1 VSRSDDDEKP
11 AKPTGLER
19 VKQAAKRL
27 RLGWLLEPVLEP
39 ILGPISNRAKAV
51 RQAATQ
57 HRIGQDLRGG
67 HHALAYLRHLARGNR
82 LKRRAFYETVNEE
95 HPPVLLIHGFLGTR
109 GSMWPLEQRLG
120 KEGIVVFSFNLGTFN
135 SRDIRTSAFLIHR
148 KIEAILAQTNVKKI
162 DIIGHSMGGLIGL
175 YYVKKLGGA
184 AKVRKL
190 VMMGTPARGTWV
202 ALAGVATIGLWSASS
217 WQLLPRSRFLRELEH
232 GPLPPEVQVYTLAA
246 DRDWVC
252 PPSSTEVPGATP
264 IRVSLGHSSLVVS
277 EEVFQNIVD
286 ALREPDPG
294 PDGDPSGSVP

>member
-1 VSRSDDDEKP
+1 MMLAVSDDSGP
-11 AKPTGLER
+11 GKPTGLER
-19 VKQAAKRL
+19 FKNVARRL
-27 RLGWLLEPVLEP
+27 RLGWLLEP
-39 ILGPISNRAKAV
+39 ILGPIADAA
-51 RQAATQ
+51 QAAADTTV
-57 HRIGQDLRGG
+57 GQDLRGS
-67 HHALAYLRHLARGNR
+67 HHALSYLRHLARGNR
-82 LKRRAFYETVNEE
+82 LKRRAFYETVNET

-190 VMMGTPARGTWV
+190 VMMGTPTRGTWA
-202 ALAGVATIGLWSASS
+202 ALAGVATLGLWSASS
-217 WQLLPRSRFLRELEH
+217 WQLLPRSRFLRELEQ
-232 GPLPPEVQVYTLAA
+232 GPLPPEVQYYTLAA

-252 PPSSTEVPGATP
+252 PPSSTTVHGATP
-264 IRVSLGHSSLVVS
+264 IRVALGHSSLVVS
-277 EEVFQNIVD
+277 EEVFQHIVD
-286 ALREPDPG
+286 ALRAEVPP
-294 PDGDPSGSVP
+294 PSGSVP